1 MPASESSSTRSK
13 SSKPSSSSRSSSS
26 SRPSSSSRSSSSSR
40 PSSSSR
46 GSSSSKS
53 SGSKSGRGAAIAKTC
68 NYYRYYMLHKSGG
81 WLASIIIGLTDITGL
96 WEITI
101 TAILFIIS
109 WTTLRVGEVEVS
121 LVLGFA
127 FDLTIPLQYQLH
139 PSYSEIHANHLEKYW
154 PIFFIGTAVECGAFL
169 LVHPDVFT
177 LVVCLKTTI
186 LLCLWMG
193 RDSKGGYLT
202 DKFGGKDKSRSSS
215 DSSGGNRRSQSS
227 RGSSDPNGG
236 GDSSGR
242 PTDGSNGGGK
252 DKDRS
257 GKKKEGE
264 NSSADQSASAAPS
277 RRETSGKDSTPAT
290 PAEPSSSTAT
300 QTASAEKNTGKDK
313 SNSYDPTRNLQPIRA
328 RLATKP
334 GVKEQKPSSRRKR

>member
-177 LVVCLKTTI
+177 LV
-186 LLCLWMG
+186 
-193 RDSKGGYLT
+193 LT